1 VIFYVMLAFETKISL
16 GLSLQFLQLFFELSN
31 TLAMQERTKQ
41 LRKPGSKI
49 MGRGRDPGVVGNFD
63 EQ

>member
-1 VIFYVMLAFETKISL
+1 MLAFKTKISL
-16 GLSLQFLQLFFELSN
+16 SLPLQVLQLFFDLSN

-49 MGRGRDPGVVGNFD
+49 MGRGRDPGGVMGNFY